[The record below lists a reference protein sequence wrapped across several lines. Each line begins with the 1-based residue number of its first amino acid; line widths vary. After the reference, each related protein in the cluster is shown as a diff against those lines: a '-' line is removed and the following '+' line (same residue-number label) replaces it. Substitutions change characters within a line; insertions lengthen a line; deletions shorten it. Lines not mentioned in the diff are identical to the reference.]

1 MLNYLKKILGIDKLE
16 YKIRLLERKNYW
28 REKYKHVISER
39 KSTTNILQN
48 YRYQAPIYV
57 HTYVLE
63 VFQNVQHPKY

>member
-1 MLNYLKKILGIDKLE
+1 MEMLNYLKKILGIDKLE

-48 YRYQAPIYV
+48 
-57 HTYVLE
+57 
-63 VFQNVQHPKY
+63 